1 MRVPLFDVQPRLCR
15 DFDML
20 KMASSDNLSR
30 FAIRFSS
37 KNFFWESSDEM
48 QAIETLFIVAWVVI
62 SVDCEQSLFYSKSC
76 REEDKTSKHSNVSV
90 SMTCKWRAK
99 SSEATSR

>member
-20 KMASSDNLSR
+20 KMASSDNLSC
-30 FAIRFSS
+30 FAVRFSS

-62 SVDCEQSLFYSKSC
+62 SVDSEQSLFYSNVVGK
-76 REEDKTSKHSNVSV
+76 KTKQV
-90 SMTCKWRAK
+90 SMRMCL
-99 SSEATSR
+99 

>member
-37 KNFFWESSDEM
+37 KNFFWGSSDEM

-62 SVDCEQSLFYSKSC
+62 SVD
-76 REEDKTSKHSNVSV
+76 R
-90 SMTCKWRAK
+90 
-99 SSEATSR
+99 